1 MSIFSYKY
9 YEKLKQKK
17 YRREENKF
25 LIEGDNLV
33 FECLESERYKDSIEV
48 VFVRRDYENAALL
61 KKIYAEIPDVR
72 VEDLTESVF
81 NKLSETVSPQ
91 GIIACVRNV
100 ETAELNNSFNSDL
113 IIALDNINDPGN
125 LGTIVRTSYW
135 FGVKEII
142 LGNDCVDHLNPK
154 VIRASQG
161 AVFHADLYRA
171 EDLKE
176 SLMEIGSKDRP
187 VYLMDV
193 DADKNISD
201 LRSDSLKKCVLVFG
215 NESNGISKEIMSEE
229 NFKRI
234 KINGFSECES
244 LNVAVSAGIAIYEF
258 RNALNLVNI

>member
-33 FECLESERYKDSIEV
+33 FECLESDRYKDSIEA
-48 VFVRRDYENAALL
+48 VFVRRDYENAELL

-81 NKLSETVSPQ
+81 NKLSETVSQQ
-91 GIIACVRNV
+91 GIIACVRNID
-100 ETAELNNSFNSDL
+100 TPELKNSFNSDL

-125 LGTIVRTSYW
+125 LGTIIRTCYW
-135 FGVKEII
+135 FGVKEIL
-142 LGNDCVDHLNPK
+142 LGNDSVDHLNPK

-161 AVFHADLYRA
+161 AVFHTDLYKT
-171 EDLKE
+171 EDLRK
-176 SLMEIGSKDRP
+176 SLMEIESKDRH

-193 DADKNISD
+193 DAEMNVSD
-201 LRSDSLKKCVLVFG
+201 LRSDTLDKCVLVFG
-215 NESNGISKEIMSEE
+215 NESNGISKEIISEK
-229 NFKRI
+229 NFKSLKI
-234 KINGFSECES
+234 KGFSECES

-258 RNALNLVNI
+258 RNVIEKN

>member
-17 YRREENKF
+17 YRREIKKF

-33 FECLESERYKDSIEV
+33 FECLESERYRDSIEA
-48 VFVRRDYENAALL
+48 VFVRRDYENGTLL
-61 KKIYAEIPDVR
+61 KKIYTEIPNVR

-91 GIIACVRNV
+91 GIIACVRNI
-100 ETAELNNSFNSDL
+100 ETPEINGSFNSDL

-125 LGTIVRTSYW
+125 LGTIIRTCYW
-135 FGVKEII
+135 FGVKEIL
-142 LGNDCVDHLNPK
+142 LGNDTVDHLNPK

-161 AVFHADLYRA
+161 AVFHTDLYRT

-176 SLMEIGSKDRP
+176 SLLEIESKDRH

-193 DADKNISD
+193 DSEMNISD
-201 LRSDSLKKCVLVFG
+201 IGIDTLNKCVLVFG
-215 NESNGISKEIMSEE
+215 NESNGISREISSE
-229 NFKRI
+229 NKFKSMKI
-234 KINGFSECES
+234 KGYSECES

-258 RNALNLVNI
+258 RNALEIS

>member
-1 MSIFSYKY
+1 MSLFSYKY

-17 YRREENKF
+17 YRREEKKF

-33 FECLESERYKDSIEV
+33 FECLGSDRYKDSIEA
-48 VFVRRDYENAALL
+48 VFVRRDFENGKLL
-61 KKIYAEIPDVR
+61 KKIYAEIPEVR
-72 VEDLTESVF
+72 VEDLNESVF

-100 ETAELNNSFNSDL
+100 ETPECNNSFNSDL

-125 LGTIVRTSYW
+125 LGTIVRTCYW
-135 FGVKEII
+135 FGVNEII

-161 AVFHADLYRA
+161 AVFHTDIYRA

-176 SLMEIGSKDRP
+176 SLMEIRSKDRP

-193 DADKNISD
+193 DADMNISD
-201 LRSDSLKKCVLVFG
+201 LRSGSLKKCVLVFG
-215 NESNGISKEIMSEE
+215 NESNGISKEIISEK
-229 NFKRI
+229 NFKCMKI
-234 KINGFSECES
+234 KGYSNCES

-258 RNALNLVNI
+258 RNVIIKN